1 MVEREFGDAE
11 DPIAAVLATL
21 GLLLMF
27 VSVISLVMGVTSF
40 GLGGGVFAVLC
51 CAIAVISF
59 VGSLACFVIDGK
71 RLAAAEEVLPF
82 PSMLRNSSTPTG

>member
-1 MVEREFGDAE
+1 MVDSEVGDVE

-40 GLGGGVFAVLC
+40 GLGGSVFAIIT
-51 CAIAVISF
+51 CAIAAASF
-59 VGSLACFVIDGK
+59 IGSLACFVIDGK
-71 RLAAAEEVLPF
+71 RIAATDETLPF
-82 PSMLRNSSTPTG
+82 PSMLRNP